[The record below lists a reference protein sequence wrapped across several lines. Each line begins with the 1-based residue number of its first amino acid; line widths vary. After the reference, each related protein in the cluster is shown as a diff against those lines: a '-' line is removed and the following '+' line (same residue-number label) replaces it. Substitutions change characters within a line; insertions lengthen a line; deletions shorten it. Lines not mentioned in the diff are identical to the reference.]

1 MRARFTARRRPLA
14 FRWLALTAVSAAIV
28 ASVAGPWQQPAVA
41 ATAPERFRINLA
53 DGNDFVA
60 QKNFVQCVGASMQ
73 MMLNILGENDRTAS
87 TQGQL
92 QRLARGLSGPTREGF
107 ERKGASVRGWS
118 AGLNEIG
125 AGPYRLVGADSIGEA
140 LQIAAR
146 SIRETSRPV
155 GLLMWAGRHAWV
167 MSGFEATA
175 DPGATETFDVT
186 RAIVLDPLY
195 PYGSSRWG
203 ASPRPGQALT
213 VSALGQQFVP
223 RRQGTWA
230 GALSGTEGATE
241 MAALAGKYVVVLPF
255 TPSPLA
261 RSRPIPI

>member
-1 MRARFTARRRPLA
+1 MRVRFGARRRLPL
-14 FRWLALTAVSAAIV
+14 RWLALTAVSAAIV
-28 ASVAGPWQQPAVA
+28 GSVAGPWQPPAVA
-41 ATAPERFRINLA
+41 ASAPDRFRIDLA
-53 DGNDFVA
+53 DANDFVA

-87 TQGQL
+87 TQGEL

-125 AGPYRLVGADSIGEA
+125 AGPYRLVGADSIDEA
-140 LQIAAR
+140 LQMAAR
-146 SIRETSRPV
+146 SIRETNRPV

-175 DPGATETFDVT
+175 DPGTTQTFAVT

-213 VSALGQQFVP
+213 VSALGRQFVP

-230 GALSGTEGATE
+230 GALSGTEGAAE

-255 TPSPLA
+255 TPSPLPG
-261 RSRPIPI
+261 SRLIRI

>member
-1 MRARFTARRRPLA
+1 MRLRFAARRRPVT
-14 FRWLALTAVSAAIV
+14 FRWLALTAVSAALV
-28 ASVAGPWQQPAVA
+28 ASVAGPWQAPAA
-41 ATAPERFRINLA
+41 AASAPERFRINLA
-53 DGNDFVA
+53 DTNDFVA

-73 MMLNILGENDRTAS
+73 MMLNILGDNDRTAS

-92 QRLARGLSGPTREGF
+92 QRMARGLSGPTREGF

-125 AGPYRLVGADSIGEA
+125 AGPYRLVGANSIDEA
-140 LQIAAR
+140 LAIAAR

-175 DPGATETFDVT
+175 DPGATDAFDVT

-213 VSALGQQFVP
+213 VSALGRQFVP

-230 GALSGTEGATE
+230 GALSGTEGAAE

-255 TPSPLA
+255 TLSPLA
-261 RSRPIPI
+261 RSRAVPI